1 MLMDRFNV
9 KGSDVSLDFNTI
21 SIITAELGLMCKHAI
36 DLEYKGLTGASAKD
50 LAKTFMIRFAFI
62 MGKRLTRNLKI
73 LSQAKA
79 AAPHYEVGEG
89 SGGPKP
95 TVPPKL
101 TDHARGSMKDKRAIP
116 STTCV
121 SPLGLD
127 KDQVLTMIQ
136 NGRAARA
143 KH

>member
-1 MLMDRFNV
+1 MTYP
-9 KGSDVSLDFNTI
+9 LDHT
-21 SIITAELGLMCKHAI
+21 E
-36 DLEYKGLTGASAKD
+36 EYKGLTWASAKD

-73 LSQAKA
+73 QSQAKA
-79 AAPHYEVGEG
+79 TAPPYEVGEG
-89 SGGPKP
+89 SGGA
-95 TVPPKL
+95 VSL
-101 TDHARGSMKDKRAIP
+101 HH
-116 STTCV
+116 V